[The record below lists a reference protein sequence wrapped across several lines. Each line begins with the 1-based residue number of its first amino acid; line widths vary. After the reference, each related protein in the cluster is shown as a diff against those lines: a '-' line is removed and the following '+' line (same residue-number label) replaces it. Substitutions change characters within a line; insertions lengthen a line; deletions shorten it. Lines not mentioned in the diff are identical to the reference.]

1 MICTHM
7 NYPLRNVIFERVKQL
22 GNTTDYDLLN
32 SLSKDNIIVLEDDLN
47 KALLDLE
54 IYGLVH
60 VTWLSKDKKRI
71 EYVEQ
76 NRA

>member
-1 MICTHM
+1 MT
-7 NYPLRNVIFERVKQL
+7 YPLRNMIFERVKQL

-32 SLSKDNIIVLEDDLN
+32 LLSKDNIIVLEDDLN

-76 NRA
+76 NKE

>member
-1 MICTHM
+1 MICTPM

-32 SLSKDNIIVLEDDLN
+32 LLSKDNIVVLEDDLN

-60 VTWLSKDKKRI
+60 VTWFSKDKKRI

-76 NRA
+76 NKE

>member
-1 MICTHM
+1 M
-7 NYPLRNVIFERVKQL
+7 NYPLRNMIFERVKQL

-32 SLSKDNIIVLEDDLN
+32 LLSKDNIIVLEDDLN

-76 NRA
+76 NKE